1 MPTAVDTFV
10 TVTGTYSDLNG
21 RAGYGYVEFIPDTQI
36 FEDSAD
42 ETIYTK
48 TIYRARVDAYGKLS
62 IKVPTTSQDGL
73 TPPSFTY
80 TVVEN
85 VTGMKKRRTNGVTVP
100 ANLGSTVPITQLI

>member
-1 MPTAVDTFV
+1 MPTPLDTFV
-10 TVTGTYSDLNG
+10 TVTGTYSDMNG
-21 RAGYGYVEFIPDTQI
+21 RAGYGYVEFIPETQI
-36 FEDSAD
+36 FEDSVD
-42 ETIYTK
+42 ETMYTK

-62 IKVPTTSQDGL
+62 LKVPASAQDDL
-73 TPPSFTY
+73 TPPTFTY

>member
-1 MPTAVDTFV
+1 MPTALDTFV
-10 TVTGTYSDLNG
+10 TVTGTYSDMNG
-21 RAGYGYVEFIPDTQI
+21 RAGYGYVEFIPETQI
-36 FEDSAD
+36 FEDSVD
-42 ETIYTK
+42 ETMYTK
-48 TIYRARVDAYGKLS
+48 TIFRGRVDAYGKLS
-62 IKVPTTSQDGL
+62 MKVPASAQDDL